1 MGKPMRKPL
10 ITSFTRIAPPGY
22 TKKSSLIAEQILHS
36 VKTGTYPPGS
46 RLPAERLIAEQMDV
60 GRPAVREAISALQI
74 SGVLES
80 RPGDGT
86 YVVATL
92 PAGGSGENS
101 IAVLEES
108 DSPFEVLQARK
119 ALEIG
124 VVHLVI
130 SHAAARDLSGLRRVW
145 SQKKKMALSGNYRG
159 FIEHGREFHL
169 AIAEA
174 AGSRSIVSLTEGLLR
189 MTHQSLWLNMR
200 EQFYRQD
207 PKRLEPMIRLHE
219 AIVDAIL
226 ARDARM
232 AVLRVEEHYDIQIE
246 QHYHPSDRLS
256 ESGDRRR
263 KAVHR

>member
-1 MGKPMRKPL
+1 MRKPL

-22 TKKSSLIAEQILHS
+22 TKKSSLIAEQILYS

-86 YVVATL
+86 YVVAAL
-92 PAGGSGENS
+92 PAGGSGETS

-124 VVHLVI
+124 VVHLVV
-130 SHAAARDLSGLRRVW
+130 SHASAKDLRLLQRVW
-145 SQKKKMALSGNYRG
+145 AQKKKMALSGNYRG
-159 FIEHGREFHL
+159 FIEQGRDFHL

-189 MTHQSLWLNMR
+189 MTHQPLWLNMR
-200 EQFYRQD
+200 EQYYRQD
-207 PKRLEPMIRLHE
+207 SKRLKQMIRLHE
-219 AIVDAIL
+219 AIVDAIV

-246 QHYHPSDRLS
+246 QHYQPSDRLS
-256 ESGDRRR
+256 EGSGRRR
-263 KAVHR
+263 KAVHS